1 MRKPRRRAPRIPPR
15 PKKMPPELPG
25 FVTVTRKR
33 FLEVIAAH
41 DARPYSVVF
50 DMLAD
55 GRVDYRRADGLTVA
69 ATVGGSILFKLRL
82 MVAVGMGEQQAKGG
96 EQK

>member
-25 FVTVTRKR
+25 FVTVTRER
-33 FLEVIAAH
+33 FLEVTNAH
-41 DARPYSVVF
+41 DARPYTVLFDVVGG
-50 DMLAD
+50 

-69 ATVGGSILFKLRL
+69 ATVGGSILFQLRF
-82 MVAVGMGEQQAKGG
+82 MVPVGLSEQQAEAK
-96 EQK
+96 Q